1 MTMRAIAHPP
11 ILIAMLAA
19 ISTLSGCGEGA
30 SGSSADTFA
39 LRDSAGVRIADN
51 RGAAWAAGAGWR
63 LADMPALEIGLADGA
78 PEYLLNR
85 VQATVRRADGTIV
98 LANGGTQEIR
108 FYDAEGRHLRSVGGP
123 GGGPGEFQRL
133 VWMDATRGDSIL
145 AYDLFAQR
153 LSTFS
158 PDGDFVRAVNLDGF
172 ESLPQ
177 LQSVFEDGSLVVKV
191 TGTEG
196 MGGEDGIATTFATF
210 HHASPTG
217 APLEV
222 LYKGP
227 PERAYQTTASS
238 GGAMTMSVVPE
249 MFGASAVG
257 VAAGDSLFIGRN
269 DHAELVILSSQ
280 GDVRGRLRY
289 SAEPRPVTD
298 AMVTAADRAR
308 GRPSGPGPMEEAL
321 RNRPRAEVL
330 PFFTDAIVDRSGNLW
345 LHEHGMPG
353 NDDPSRWL
361 VFDAEGRL
369 LGLVAMPDGFTPR
382 YIDDEHV
389 LGVSRDELDVERV
402 QLYPIEKS

>member
-1 MTMRAIAHPP
+1 
-11 ILIAMLAA
+11 MLAA
-19 ISTLSGCGEGA
+19 TTMLSGCGEGA

-39 LRDSAGVRIADN
+39 LRDSAGVRIAAN

-63 LADMPALEIGLADGA
+63 LADTPALEIGLADGA
-78 PEYLLNR
+78 AEYLLNR
-85 VQATVRRADGTIV
+85 VQAAVRRADGTII

-108 FYDAEGRHLRSVGGP
+108 FYDAEGQHLRSVGGP

-133 VWMDATRGDSIL
+133 VWMDVTRGDSIL

-158 PDGDFVRAVNLDGF
+158 PDGEFVRSVNLDGF

-191 TGTEG
+191 TRTEG

-222 LYKGP
+222 LYTGP
-227 PERAYQTTASS
+227 PERAYQTSARS
-238 GGAMTMSVVPE
+238 GGTMTMSVVPE

-257 VAAGDSLFIGRN
+257 AAAGDSLFIGRN
-269 DHAELVILSSQ
+269 DRAELVILSSE
-280 GDVRGRLRY
+280 GEERGRLRY
-289 SAEPRPVTD
+289 SAEPRAVTD
-298 AMVTAADRAR
+298 DMIAASDRAR
-308 GRPSGPGPMEEAL
+308 GRPTGSGPMDEAL
-321 RNRPRAEVL
+321 RNRPRAEIL

-345 LHEHGMPG
+345 LHEHGIPG
-353 NDDPSRWL
+353 NDEPSRWL

-369 LGLVAMPDGFTPR
+369 LGPVAMPEGFTPS
-382 YIDDEHV
+382 YIDEQYV
-389 LGVSRDELDVERV
+389 LGVSRDDFDVERV

>member
-227 PERAYQTTASS
+227 PERAY
-238 GGAMTMSVVPE
+238 
-249 MFGASAVG
+249 
-257 VAAGDSLFIGRN
+257 
-269 DHAELVILSSQ
+269 
-280 GDVRGRLRY
+280 
-289 SAEPRPVTD
+289 
-298 AMVTAADRAR
+298 
-308 GRPSGPGPMEEAL
+308 
-321 RNRPRAEVL
+321 
-330 PFFTDAIVDRSGNLW
+330 
-345 LHEHGMPG
+345 
-353 NDDPSRWL
+353 
-361 VFDAEGRL
+361 
-369 LGLVAMPDGFTPR
+369 
-382 YIDDEHV
+382 
-389 LGVSRDELDVERV
+389 
-402 QLYPIEKS
+402 